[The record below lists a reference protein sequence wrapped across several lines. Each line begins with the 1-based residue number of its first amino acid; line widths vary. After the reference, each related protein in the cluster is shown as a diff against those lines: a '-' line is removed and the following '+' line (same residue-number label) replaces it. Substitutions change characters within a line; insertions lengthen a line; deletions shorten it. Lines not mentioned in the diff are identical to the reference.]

1 MHPSASAT
9 QALDAIQLVL
19 LDRLTTAL
27 IQSLQL
33 RDRLDAAL
41 GFFVPE
47 IADWAFITMPDEQG
61 EQRVAARLHPL
72 GLPPDVTGDPL
83 ILPLKSGDEN
93 AGSLHLGITDRAP
106 FASDEFLAVC
116 AERIAQALYNARLYE
131 RELRVSLT
139 FQNAALSARLP
150 EVAGYRF
157 SATYEA
163 GRSEALVGG
172 DWYDAF
178 QLADG
183 RFVISIGDVQGS
195 GLEAA
200 VAMMNVRQTLRGVA
214 HIHADPVRM
223 LEAADRALQEQHR
236 ERFVTTVVA
245 VVDPVTQNC
254 AYANAG
260 HPPPLL
266 RLSDGAVQTLQS
278 RGVPLGIPEFSKTIE
293 AQYLHLPPH
302 SLLVLYTDGIIES
315 SRDILEGEARLHHAL
330 RTLTPAGDDA
340 SKELY
345 HAVLPAHSRD
355 DVAIL
360 TLYVDTSAP
369 VRRWRYDPQWHDVAS
384 RVRDEICDEL
394 VTAGFCAEDLFDFE
408 TIFAELMANLVR
420 YAPGASEVL
429 LESSPRTFI
438 LHVLDKG
445 PGFQFLPRL
454 PNDLY
459 SQSGRGLFLISHLSA
474 EFNVERRPGGGSHA
488 RVVLSVPRRKK
499 GRGTTLHA

>member
-1 MHPSASAT
+1 M
-9 QALDAIQLVL
+9 IQLVL
-19 LDRLTTAL
+19 LDRLTSAL

-33 RDRLDAAL
+33 QDRLDAVL
-41 GFFVPE
+41 RFFVPE

-61 EQRVAARLHPL
+61 VQRVAARLHPL
-72 GLPPDVTGDPL
+72 GIPPEVKGDPL
-83 ILPLKSGDEN
+83 ILRLSAGHEN
-93 AGSLHLGITDRAP
+93 VGALHLGITGRPSFGSDDF
-106 FASDEFLAVC
+106 FAAC
-116 AERIAQALYNARLYE
+116 AERTAQALCNARLYE

-150 EVAGYRF
+150 EVPGYRF

-163 GRSEALVGG
+163 GRAEALVGG

-214 HIHADPVRM
+214 HIHADPTRM

-245 VVDPVTQNC
+245 VVDPITQSC

-266 RLSDGAVQTLQS
+266 RLSDGTVQTLQS
-278 RGVPLGIPEFSKTIE
+278 RGVPLGIPDFSKTIA
-293 AQYLHLPPH
+293 AQHLYLPPH
-302 SLLVLYTDGIIES
+302 SLLVLYTDGIIEN
-315 SRDILEGEARLHHAL
+315 SRDILEGEARLEQAL
-330 RTLTPAGDDA
+330 RAAAPAGDDA
-340 SKELY
+340 AKELY
-345 HAVLPAHSRD
+345 NAVLPGHSRD

-360 TLYVDTSAP
+360 TMYVDTSAP

-384 RVRDEICDEL
+384 RVRDEVCDEL
-394 VTAGFCAEDLFDFE
+394 VTAGFGPVELFDFE

-420 YAPGASEVL
+420 YAPGTSEVL
-429 LESSPRTFI
+429 LESTGRTFI
-438 LHVLDKG
+438 LHVLDTG
-445 PGFQFLPRL
+445 PGFQFLPHL
-454 PNDLY
+454 PNDLF
-459 SQSGRGLFLISHLSA
+459 SQTGRGLFLISHLSA

-488 RVVLSVPRRKK
+488 RVVLIAPRARK
-499 GRGTTLHA
+499 GRT

>member
-1 MHPSASAT
+1 VHPSASAT

-19 LDRLTTAL
+19 LDRLTSAL

-33 RDRLDAAL
+33 RDRLDAVLA
-41 GFFVPE
+41 FFVPE
-47 IADWAFITMPDEQG
+47 TADWAFITMPDEQG
-61 EQRVAARLHPL
+61 EQRIAARLHPL
-72 GLPPDVTGDPL
+72 GLPTEVNGNPV
-83 ILPLKSGDEN
+83 ILPLKSRGEN
-93 AGSLHLGITDRAP
+93 VGSLHLGFAERAP
-106 FASDEFLAVC
+106 FASDEFLTTC
-116 AERIAQALYNARLYE
+116 ADRIAQALYNARLYE
-131 RELRVSLT
+131 REQRVSLT

-150 EVAGYRF
+150 DVPGYRF

-163 GRSEALVGG
+163 GRAEALVGG

-245 VVDPVTQNC
+245 VVDPVTQSC

-266 RLSDGAVQTLQS
+266 RLSDGTVQTLQS
-278 RGVPLGIPEFSKTIE
+278 RGVPLGIPDFSKTIE
-293 AQYLHLPPH
+293 AQHLHLPPH
-302 SLLVLYTDGIIES
+302 SLLLLYTDGIIES
-315 SRDILEGEARLHHAL
+315 SRDILEGEARLEQAL
-330 RTLTPAGDDA
+330 RALVPAGDAAARD
-340 SKELY
+340 LY
-345 HAVLPAHSRD
+345 NAVLPCHSRD

-360 TLYVDTSAP
+360 TMYVDTSAP
-369 VRRWRYDPQWHDVAS
+369 IRRWRYDPQWHDVAS

-394 VTAGFCAEDLFDFE
+394 VTAGFGPVELFDFE

-420 YAPGASEVL
+420 YAPGTSEVL
-429 LESSPRTFI
+429 LESSSRTFI
-438 LHVLDKG
+438 LHVLDTG
-445 PGFQFLPRL
+445 PGFQFSPHL
-454 PNDLY
+454 PNDLF
-459 SQSGRGLFLISHLSA
+459 SQSGRGLFLVSHLST

-488 RVVLSVPRRKK
+488 RVALNAPKRKK
-499 GRGTTLHA
+499 GSQ

>member
-1 MHPSASAT
+1 MHFSASAT
-9 QALDAIQLVL
+9 QALDVIQLVL
-19 LDRLTTAL
+19 LDRLTSAL

-33 RDRLDAAL
+33 HDRLDAVL

-61 EQRVAARLHPL
+61 DPRVAARLHPL
-72 GLPPDVTGDPL
+72 GLPPDVKGDPVV
-83 ILPLKSGDEN
+83 LPLRSADQN
-93 AGSLHLGITDRAP
+93 VGSLHLGMSERP
-106 FASDEFLAVC
+106 RFGSDEFFTAC
-116 AERIAQALYNARLYE
+116 AERIAYALNNARLYE
-131 RELRVSLT
+131 REQRVSLT

-150 EVAGYRF
+150 EVPGYTF

-163 GRSEALVGG
+163 GRAEALVGG

-183 RFVISIGDVQGS
+183 RFVLSIGDVQGS

-236 ERFVTTVVA
+236 DRFVTTFVA
-245 VVDPVTQNC
+245 VIDPVTQSC
-254 AYANAG
+254 AYASAG

-266 RLSDGAVQTLQS
+266 RLTDGSVQTLHS
-278 RGVPLGIPEFSKTIE
+278 SGVPLGIPEFSHTIE

-315 SRDILEGEARLHHAL
+315 SHDILEGEARLQRAL
-330 RTLTPAGDDA
+330 GTISHMGNNAA
-340 SKELY
+340 KELY
-345 HAVLPAHSRD
+345 NAVLPEHSRD

-360 TLYVDTSAP
+360 TMYVDTSAP
-369 VRRWRYDPQWHDVAS
+369 VRRWRFDPQTHDVAS

-394 VTAGFCAEDLFDFE
+394 VTAGFGSEQLFDFE

-420 YAPGASEVL
+420 YAPGTSEVL
-429 LESSPRTFI
+429 LESSHRTLV
-438 LHVLDKG
+438 LHVLDTG

-454 PNDLY
+454 PNDLF
-459 SQSGRGLFLISHLSA
+459 SQSGRGLFLVSHLSA

-488 RVVLSVPRRKK
+488 RVVLTSPRPRRH
-499 GRGTTLHA
+499 RD

>member
-1 MHPSASAT
+1 MHSSASAT
-9 QALDAIQLVL
+9 QALDVIQLVL
-19 LDRLTTAL
+19 LDRLTSAL

-33 RDRLDAAL
+33 HDRLDAAL
-41 GFFVPE
+41 AFFVPE
-47 IADWAFITMPDEQG
+47 VADWAFITMPDEQG
-61 EQRVAARLHPL
+61 DPRVAARLHPL
-72 GLPPDVTGDPL
+72 GLPQDINAEPL
-83 ILPLKSGDEN
+83 ILPLQRADEN
-93 AGSLHLGITDRAP
+93 VGSLHLGMSERAA
-106 FASDEFLAVC
+106 FASDEFLIAC
-116 AERIAQALYNARLYE
+116 AERIAQALHNARLYE
-131 RELRVSLT
+131 REQRVSLT

-150 EVAGYRF
+150 DVPGYRF

-163 GRSEALVGG
+163 GRAEALVGG

-236 ERFVTTVVA
+236 DRFVTTFVA
-245 VVDPVTQNC
+245 VVDPVTQSC

-266 RLSDGAVQTLQS
+266 RLSDGNVQTLHS
-278 RGVPLGIPEFSKTIE
+278 SGVPLGIPDFSRTIE

-315 SRDILEGEARLHHAL
+315 SRDILEGEARLQHAL
-330 RTLTPAGDDA
+330 RALAPTGAEA
-340 SKELY
+340 ARELY
-345 HAVLPAHSRD
+345 TAVLPAHSRD

-360 TLYVDTSAP
+360 AMYVDTGAP
-369 VRRWRYDPQWHDVAS
+369 VRRWRFDPQWHDVAS

-394 VTAGFCAEDLFDFE
+394 VTSGFGPVELFDFE

-420 YAPGASEVL
+420 YAPGASEIL
-429 LESSPRTFI
+429 LESSSRTFV

-454 PNDLY
+454 PNDLF
-459 SQSGRGLFLISHLSA
+459 SQSGRGLFLVSHLSA

-488 RVVLSVPRRKK
+488 RVVLTAPKRRK
-499 GRGTTLHA
+499 GTR